1 MVVYICTPFCTLLLK
16 NICLF
21 LAALGLGCGAQ
32 TSFQHVGFSLV
43 EARMLSSCGARAEL
57 P

>member
-16 NICLF
+16 NTCLF
-21 LAALGLGCGAQ
+21 LAALGLGCGTQ
-32 TSFQHVGFSLV
+32 TSFQHVGFPLV
-43 EARMLSSCGARAEL
+43 EACVLSSCGAQAEL